1 MIVDTSAILAIGLG
15 EPEQKKFL
23 NLIQDSEENY
33 ISAVSYLELS
43 MVALKRG
50 DVLSERRMEQLLE
63 KLNIVIA
70 PISVVQAK
78 IAKDAFR
85 DFGKGRHK
93 AGLNL
98 GDCFSYALARERKEP
113 LLFKGNYFSKTDITS
128 ALA

>member
-23 NLIQDSEENY
+23 NLVQDSEENY

-70 PISVVQAK
+70 PISVAQAK
-78 IAKDAFR
+78 IARDAYR
-85 DFGKGRHK
+85 DFGKGRNK

-113 LLFKGNYFSKTDITS
+113 LLFKGNDFSKTDITS

>member
-70 PISVVQAK
+70 PISVAQAK
-78 IAKDAFR
+78 IARDAYR
-85 DFGKGRHK
+85 DFGKGRNK

>member
-23 NLIQDSEENY
+23 NLVQDSEENY

-43 MVALKRG
+43 MIALNRG